1 MKSFPFKKNFS
12 SLAVAICVIIGIS
25 LSSCARKLTF
35 LNSAV
40 TPAATGSV
48 KIKNKKSG
56 NYSIDVETK
65 HLAPADK
72 LSPPRKVYV
81 VWMETE
87 QNPVR
92 NIGMM
97 KSGNNL
103 ISKTYKGGLQA
114 TSTSKPTSFFIT
126 AEDDGNTQYPGNE
139 VVLKTK

>member
-1 MKSFPFKKNFS
+1 MKAFS
-12 SLAVAICVIIGIS
+12 PKTFFSILAISCSVLIIFS

-35 LNSAV
+35 ANSTVA
-40 TPAATGSV
+40 PAATGRV
-48 KIKNKKSG
+48 KIKKTKNG

-72 LSPPRKVYV
+72 LSPPRRVYV

-92 NIGMM
+92 NIGMI
-97 KSGNNL
+97 KSESGIFSNTL
-103 ISKTYKGGLQA
+103 KGDLQA
-114 TSTSKPTSFFIT
+114 TATSKPTSFFIT

-139 VVLKTK
+139 VVLRTR

>member
-1 MKSFPFKKNFS
+1 MKSLRFKQNLSTF
-12 SLAVAICVIIGIS
+12 AVAICVIIGIS

-35 LNSAV
+35 LNSAI
-40 TPAATGSV
+40 TPAATGNV
-48 KIKNKKSG
+48 KIKHTKNG

-65 HLAPADK
+65 NLAPSFK

-87 QNPVR
+87 QNAVK

-97 KSGNNL
+97 KSGNSL
-103 ISKTYKGGLQA
+103 LSKTLKGGLQA

-139 VVLKTK
+139 VVLRTR